1 MQTGGKENPIPGACA
16 NDGNTVNIIE
26 NSIKKKAVL
35 KQNFKTALSGLFTY
49 FINHLF

>member
-1 MQTGGKENPIPGACA
+1 VQAGGKENPVLGACA

-26 NSIKKKAVL
+26 NSIKKEAVL
-35 KQNFKTALSGLFTY
+35 KFCFKTAYSSLFTY